1 MTMKGIGSENGYTGK
16 FCFGFV
22 APLAIIW
29 VIHILIAWYHTSSKD
44 AGMPISGIW
53 HCCDVRAVLIST
65 SGTALTSEQ

>member
-1 MTMKGIGSENGYTGK
+1 MKMGTQEN
-16 FCFGFV
+16 FALGFV
-22 APLAIIW
+22 APLAIIQ